1 MRWWSFL
8 VDNAHHLRRTLKIFV
23 IYFVR
28 IQKLWTTVCYNK
40 PSIFDK
46 CIVYI
51 LKINGRF
58 NCHFDLKTKNF
69 ISHSH
74 VIILIPSSTDD
85 TNTGLTLVQLLPW
98 NLTNQ
103 TISKK
108 RQNLTHFDW
117 ALVTWASDAPR
128 LWTTATLQRVA
139 TSVKAVDW
147 LSILSGS
154 LCWSSERRFLPREPR
169 DLKL

>member
-108 RQNLTHFDW
+108 DKNWLTLIGRWSRGPQTRHAGEQQRRCSAW
-117 ALVTWASDAPR
+117 R
-128 LWTTATLQRVA
+128 HLWRPLIGYPYSPAHYA
-139 TSVKAVDW
+139 D
-147 LSILSGS
+147 
-154 LCWSSERRFLPREPR
+154 RRNDVFCHVSRGT
-169 DLKL
+169 